1 MSPQSITHQIIDLIL
16 KAAILAK
23 SIGIENLLQPGLV
36 KEMIIADILGHQLIL
51 SKRDADAHA
60 PGNPNE
66 KYEYLCCKEG
76 GRFQFDRMFKPKEKR
91 EKSLSRITRNM
102 KIYCAI
108 FYKNNQLKCKIIYE
122 LNPQDILIEAERQ
135 LDNSRNEISHVGF
148 SIRWIHDKGTVV
160 YKNVNGHGSDAC

>member
-1 MSPQSITHQIIDLIL
+1 
-16 KAAILAK
+16 
-23 SIGIENLLQPGLV
+23 
-36 KEMIIADILGHQLIL
+36 MIIADILGHQLIL

-60 PGNPNE
+60 SGNPNE
-66 KYEYLCCKEG
+66 KYEYLCYKEG
-76 GRFQFDRMFKPKEKR
+76 GSFQFDRMFKESREKR

-102 KIYCAI
+102 KIYCAV

-122 LNPQDILIEAERQ
+122 LNPQDILIETERQ
-135 LDNSRNEISHVGF
+135 LDKSKNRISHSGF

>member
-1 MSPQSITHQIIDLIL
+1 MSQSITHQIIDLIL
-16 KAAILAK
+16 KAATLAK

-60 PGNPNE
+60 SGNPNE
-66 KYEYLCCKEG
+66 NEYLCCKEG
-76 GRFQFDRMFKPKEKR
+76 GSFQFDRMFKEPREKR

-102 KIYCAI
+102 KIYCAV

-122 LNPQDILIEAERQ
+122 LNSQDILIETERQ
-135 LDNSRNEISHVGF
+135 LDKSENRISHSGF